1 MRASTTKTSS
11 TGGLSSSSRFDG
23 GRRDLNRNRRRLG
36 YRERS
41 RRRCD
46 DDVSVFVR
54 QSNDDEFDLGQAIG
68 ERVRGETGSTL
79 PPGRVGLLGVR
90 ETLEYLGDANGFIER
105 RRQKYGD
112 VFKTAMFFKP
122 AVVFGSKESVR
133 EFMTFEGSLPADEA
147 LPETFRELHTNYGA
161 LRMSGAR
168 HQATR
173 ANFGRV
179 LGRAALEA
187 YAPVIGARTREFVR
201 SITKQEGQSS
211 STFAPGR
218 ACVDFSLDLLFELFC
233 GHVPDAKYKR
243 AMLAYN
249 GGLLSLGK
257 WTPEFK
263 SGKKALEELTTYVR
277 DDYRRVKSAGLL
289 DEEERYFFYKRYSE
303 ATDEF
308 GQPFDDERIATTCVL
323 MVWGSYIEAAALMGH
338 SLLLLGDDDDA
349 RRAVLDEFNQTCC
362 EIDDDGR
369 ECRRVGTLSDIMA
382 MQYTAA
388 VAKESL
394 RVMPQTAGGL
404 RVNPTARVFA
414 GYDVPSGYVLTAD
427 PRIPF
432 REEANFPDARA
443 FKPER
448 FVPGTAEAAKN
459 VVNAETFFPGGMGQ
473 HQCPGISLAVVMT
486 QIFLSEM
493 ASAFPNGWRGR
504 GTPSYVQVPIVI
516 LDPKYEIEFVV
527 V

>member
-1 MRASTTKTSS
+1 MRSATTKTTTKTT
-11 TGGLSSSSRFDG
+11 TGASSSRFDNG
-23 GRRDLNRNRRRLG
+23 CRRHRRR
-36 YRERS
+36 
-41 RRRCD
+41 RRRCRGYRASGRRR
-46 DDVSVFVR
+46 DDVSVFSDSV
-54 QSNDDEFDLGQAIG
+54 FDLGQAIG
-68 ERVRGETGSTL
+68 ERVRGESRLTL
-79 PPGRVGLLGVR
+79 PPGRVGLFGVR

-112 VFKTAMFFKP
+112 VFKTALFFKP

-133 EFMTFEGSLPADEA
+133 EFMTFEGDLPADEA

-161 LRMSGAR
+161 LRMSGAQ

-201 SITKQEGQSS
+201 SITKAKQ

-233 GHVPDAKYKR
+233 GHVPEAKYKR

-263 SGKKALEELTTYVR
+263 AGKRALEELTTYVR

-289 DEEERYFFYKRYSE
+289 EEERYYFYKRYSE

-308 GQPFDDERIATTCVL
+308 GQPFDDGRIATTCVL

-338 SLLLLGDDDDA
+338 SLLLLGDDEDA
-349 RRAVLDEFNQTCC
+349 RRAVLEEFNQTCC
-362 EIDDDGR
+362 DEHG
-369 ECRRVGTLSDIMA
+369 CRRVGSLSDIMA

-404 RVNPTARVFA
+404 RVNPSERVFA

-432 REEANFPDARA
+432 REEANFPDAQA

-504 GTPSYVQVPIVI
+504 GSPLYVQVPIVI
-516 LDPKYEIEFVV
+516 LDPKYEIEFV
-527 V
+527 